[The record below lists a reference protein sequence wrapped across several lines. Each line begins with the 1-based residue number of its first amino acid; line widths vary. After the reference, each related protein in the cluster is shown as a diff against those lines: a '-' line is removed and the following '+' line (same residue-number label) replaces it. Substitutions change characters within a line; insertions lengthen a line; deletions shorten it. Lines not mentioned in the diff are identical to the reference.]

1 MDGLGMPYEVVRVD
15 RAAAQPL
22 NFTQLLWNP
31 DGSARYAGYF
41 MAPNLEAIGVLNK
54 SDVLTLWDFQ
64 LRTGAR
70 SARFGVWPGSI
81 GFAANLASC
90 NAEDR
95 PMTFS
100 AAATTVIGASG
111 INPSATLGNE
121 GLWRCPFAKA
131 SATGSCPICAADFA
145 GDCLNPSCTATQV
158 LDFAGGATAG
168 GALVKYADGR
178 ESLAFIFDCAAFSP
192 TCMVLGH
199 LSLSWLLHD
208 IIPGQRDVLLTVHQ

>member
-1 MDGLGMPYEVVRVD
+1 MLHDLSAEYVAA
-15 RAAAQPL
+15 RAHRRPLAAP
-22 NFTQLLWNP
+22 T
-31 DGSARYAGYF
+31 R
-41 MAPNLEAIGVLNK
+41 
-54 SDVLTLWDFQ
+54 
-64 LRTGAR
+64 R
-70 SARFGVWPGSI
+70 
-81 GFAANLASC
+81 
-90 NAEDR
+90 
-95 PMTFS
+95 
-100 AAATTVIGASG
+100 
-111 INPSATLGNE
+111 
-121 GLWRCPFAKA
+121 RCPFAKA

-145 GDCLNPSCTATQV
+145 GDCLNPSCTATPV